1 MPAIA
6 FEKTETDLANCENE
20 PIRYSGTVQ
29 PHGAL
34 LVCQLESGTIEAA
47 SESCAAILGVSPE
60 SLLGITIGSAF
71 GAVVE
76 AALMASVIEGQKPLV
91 PLTINNKKYLA
102 RACCNETGELLV
114 DIETDSSDMSVL
126 QEMLYQGRRGL
137 DALRLLNDVAEIT
150 RGAAELVKSMT
161 GFDQVMI
168 YRFDPTWNGE
178 VIAEARNEGVEPYLG
193 LTFPASDIPQQAR
206 ELFKL
211 CKVRLIP
218 DVLYC
223 PSVLICNGDRWII
236 DLGRSALR
244 SVSPIHIEY
253 LTNMGARATLVGALI
268 VDGQLWGLVSCQ
280 QKNNP
285 LHIGPAERDVLGWL
299 IEDVALLI
307 ESRLTRQRLDRVG
320 ELTQRRRT
328 LIAAVRLHNVH
339 ELMHSENNADLL
351 SVVGAEGF
359 ALVVDHRI
367 QTTGKVPSTARIREL
382 LQQRAAIKESSAIFA
397 TNSLCT
403 DLCVEEIDDGIAG
416 ALFVSVQR
424 KTAAS
429 MIWFRSER
437 SRSVHWG
444 GDPAHPHFADQTG
457 RMSPRKSFEL
467 FLQTVRG
474 QSIAWLPEEM
484 TSATELASLIDIEA
498 LRREE
503 AFSNTILSS
512 IPEHIAVIDANGLIV
527 AVNDPWK
534 QFAAANNAL
543 GLAEVSPG
551 ISYREFCA
559 AGGEEAKVAWEGI
572 EAVLDRRQESFVLDY
587 PCDSPDAKRWFRMR
601 VSRLIPPAEG
611 VLVAHENITQTK
623 MLEIQLHE
631 SNQHLELVL
640 AGSDLG
646 TWDWDIPNGNVLFDE
661 RWCAMLGYRPDEI
674 EPTIASWEL
683 LVHPDD
689 WPITQKLQS
698 GILHKEENLPYASEY
713 RLRHKDG
720 HWVWVLDRGKV
731 VERDRQGKPLR
742 AAGTRLDISDRK
754 QLKLEGTELLRRMES
769 LIMGLDERSSTEGQ
783 MSQEAAKVERVTA
796 RQREVLTLVA
806 AGLTSAAI
814 AERLKISH
822 STVITHRRDLMR
834 KLGLHSTAE
843 MTRYAIQNKLIST

>member
-1 MPAIA
+1 MPAITL
-6 FEKTETDLANCENE
+6 EKPETDLSNCEAE

-34 LVCQLESGTIEAA
+34 LVCQPDSGSIEAA
-47 SESCAAILGVSPE
+47 SESCSAILGVSPGK
-60 SLLGITIGSAF
+60 LLGTSIGSVL
-71 GAVVE
+71 GAAVE

-102 RACCNETGELLV
+102 RACCNETGALLI
-114 DIETDSSDMSVL
+114 DIETDSSDTSLL
-126 QEMLYQGRRGL
+126 QEKLYQGRRGL
-137 DALRLLNDVAEIT
+137 DALRLHNDVAEIA
-150 RGAAELVKSMT
+150 RCAAELVKNLT

-168 YRFDPTWNGE
+168 YRFDPDWNGE

-193 LTFPASDIPQQAR
+193 LTFPASDIPRQAR

-223 PSVLICNGDRWII
+223 PSGLICNSDRGRI

-268 VDGQLWGLVSCQ
+268 VNGQLWGLVSCQ

-285 LHIGPAERDVLGWL
+285 LYIGPAERDVLGWL
-299 IEDVALLI
+299 IEDIALLI
-307 ESRLTRQRLDRVG
+307 QSRLTRQRLDRG
-320 ELTQRRRT
+320 SELTQRRQT

-339 ELMHSENNADLL
+339 ELMHAGNNADLL
-351 SVVGAEGF
+351 GVVGAEGF
-359 ALVVDHRI
+359 ALVVDNQI
-367 QTTGKVPSTARIREL
+367 QTTGKAPSIERIRKL
-382 LQQRAAIKESSAIFA
+382 LQQRAEIKQSPAIFA
-397 TNSLCT
+397 TNSLCA
-403 DLCVEEIDDGIAG
+403 DLGVEEIDDGIAG

-437 SRSVHWG
+437 SHSVHWG
-444 GDPAHPHFADQTG
+444 GDPAHPHFADETG

-474 QSIAWLPEEM
+474 QSTAWLPEEM

-551 ISYREFCA
+551 TSYREFCA

-572 EAVLDRRQESFVLDY
+572 EAVLDMRQESFVLDY
-587 PCDSPDAKRWFRMR
+587 PCDSPDEKRWFRMR
-601 VSRLIPPAEG
+601 VSRLVPPAEG

-646 TWDWDIPNGNVLFDE
+646 TWDWDIRSGNLFINE
-661 RWCAMLGYRPDEI
+661 RWCTMLGFRLDEV
-674 EPTIASWEL
+674 PPVVASWER

-689 WPITQKLQS
+689 WPITQKLIASFNS
-698 GILHKEENLPYASEY
+698 GERLVSASEY
-713 RLRHKDG
+713 RMRHKEG

-731 VERDRQGKPLR
+731 VESDSQGKPLR
-742 AAGTRLDISDRK
+742 AAGTLLDISDRK

-769 LIMGLDERSSTEGQ
+769 LIIGLDERASIESQT
-783 MSQEAAKVERVTA
+783 SQEVTKVERLTV

-814 AERLKISH
+814 ADRLKISH

-843 MTRYAIQNKLIST
+843 MTRYAIQKKLISN